1 MSASH
6 KQRYKNAALDSTEMR
21 RRREEVGIQ
30 LRKNKREQQLF
41 KRRNVVLE
49 PATSSTSAGVESNTD
64 NEQQVY
70 FDQVWPDSIVLTI
83 SPFQCRLPTCTWLTA
98 ALAVKTRKL
107 LEAGHSH
114 P

>member
-1 MSASH
+1 MSTTH

-49 PATSSTSAGVESNTD
+49 PATSSTSAGMESCAS
-64 NEQQVY
+64 NELQVGSY
-70 FDQVWPDSIVLTI
+70 QTI
-83 SPFQCRLPTCTWLTA
+83 IYSC
-98 ALAVKTRKL
+98 V
-107 LEAGHSH
+107 S
-114 P
+114 